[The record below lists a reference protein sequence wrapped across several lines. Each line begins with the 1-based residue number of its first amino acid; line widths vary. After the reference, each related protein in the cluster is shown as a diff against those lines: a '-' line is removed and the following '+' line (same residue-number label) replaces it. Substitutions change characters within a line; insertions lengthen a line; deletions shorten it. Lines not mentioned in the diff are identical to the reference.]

1 MTQQLRTLHVWAL
14 TLALAGAATAADA
27 QTASGPSA
35 PKPQGPSAQAQ
46 PQTTADRYVVGQAKP
61 PAVQGQQVLNLTLD
75 EAIQRAI
82 DRNID
87 LKVQRYNPQLTDY
100 TIQQTKAGYMPTL
113 TETTSFNDATAL
125 SSSTLDVSPTITTR
139 RILSNTGLQQ
149 QLPWNGTSYNFSFQ
163 TNRTTSTSPTAVRP
177 LQYGSTINFNVTQP
191 LLRNFKIDATRN
203 TLKTQQITREINDIT
218 LRTQIANTIASVR
231 NAYWDLRSAIENIE
245 IQRRAVALA
254 TTLVEQNRTKV
265 EIGTMAQIDVITAES
280 QQANAELSL
289 VNAESTW
296 RTAEMTFKKLIAGGT
311 DDDIFKATVNP
322 TDLPSI
328 AQTNVDIPA
337 AVRAALDQRTDLVTA
352 KKQIESSE
360 LGIKLQENQVLPDL
374 NLTAGYSVTG
384 AGGNLYKASS
394 STIGSALTLVSEAGY
409 LDSITG
415 AFQQPTWNIQAAFTY
430 PIGQAAQRANLARQ
444 RLAIE
449 QSRTSLKSTE
459 LTVTTDVT
467 NAGLSVQNAY
477 KSLMASQKARELADR
492 QAEAEQTKFDVGMST
507 NFTVVQQQQA
517 QTSAR
522 LAELRALITYVKALI
537 EFERVQSVGR

>member
-1 MTQQLRTLHVWAL
+1 MTQQLKSLNVWAL
-14 TLALAGAATAADA
+14 SLALAGTATVANA
-27 QTASGPSA
+27 QTPAGPSA
-35 PKPQGPSAQAQ
+35 PKAQGPAAAAPQAA
-46 PQTTADRYVVGQAKP
+46 PDRYVVGQAKP
-61 PAVQGQQVLNLTLD
+61 PEVAGQSMMNLTLD
-75 EAIQRAI
+75 DAIKRAL

-87 LKVQRYNPQLTDY
+87 LKVQRFNPQLTDY
-100 TIQQTKAGYMPTL
+100 QIQQTRAGYMPTL

-125 SSSTLDVSPTITTR
+125 TTSTLDVAPTVTTK

-149 QLPWNGTSYNFSFQ
+149 SLPWYGTSYNFSFS
-163 TNRTTSTSPTAVRP
+163 TNRQTSSSPTATRP
-177 LQYGSTINFNVTQP
+177 LQYGTTMSFNVTQP
-191 LLRNFKIDATRN
+191 LLRNFKTDNTRT
-203 TLKTQQITREINDIT
+203 TLLTQQITREINDIT
-218 LRTQIANTIASVR
+218 LKTSIANTIASVR

-245 IQRRAVALA
+245 IQRRALALA

-265 EIGTMAQIDVITAES
+265 EIGTLAQIDVVTAES

-311 DDDIFKATVNP
+311 DDDIFKVTINP
-322 TDLPSI
+322 TDLPAI
-328 AQTNVDIPA
+328 AQQNVDIQS
-337 AVRAALDQRTDLVTA
+337 AVKQALSQRTDLTTA

-360 LGIKLQENQVLPDL
+360 ISIKLQENQVLPDL

-384 AGGNLYKASS
+384 AGGNLYKATSNTVGAS
-394 STIGSALTLVSEAGY
+394 LALVSESGY
-409 LDSITG
+409 FDSISG

-444 RLAIE
+444 RLALE
-449 QSRTSLKSTE
+449 QTRTSLKSTE
-459 LTVTTDVT
+459 LTVATDVT

-477 KSLMASQKARELADR
+477 KSLQASQKARELAER

-517 QTSAR
+517 LTSAR
-522 LAELRALITYVKALI
+522 LAELRAILTYVKALI
-537 EFERVQSVGR
+537 EFERVQNVGR